1 MQAYFRKTNNGYA
14 PITYNTRRPGGRYR
28 FIQDM
33 HEQGIQNA
41 FANNNTGLKILDPE
55 TLRQKGIYRRG
66 KQLSNN
72 DEFFDAVSGNE
83 TNDFFDAVSGSEQ
96 N

>member
-1 MQAYFRKTNNGYA
+1 MLNIKYDIEYIIKQCNDFFGKNDIYKHLKKRNMQAYFRKTNNGYA

-41 FANNNTGLKILDPE
+41 FANNNTGLKNLDPK
-55 TLRQKGIYRRG
+55 LC
-66 KQLSNN
+66 L
-72 DEFFDAVSGNE
+72 
-83 TNDFFDAVSGSEQ
+83 EQ
-96 N
+96 NEIF